1 MVIHLFHS
9 VFHTNE
15 EKLVNTERIFRFA
28 FLFVEIAKKS
38 RKAVWFKRINPLG
51 KAKNNKVKAKSIRPN
66 KKIIRIAPAAPI
78 LRRGITELIKGINRQ
93 VVEITETQ
101 CEYFERVLFFIK
113 PEFSAVS
120 EGDLKERAT
129 AIAQSAGMPPAARLR
144 KNRLRLAL
152 HMGAAA
158 FAGAAISGGIFL
170 AVSFI

>member
-1 MVIHLFHS
+1 M
-9 VFHTNE
+9 
-15 EKLVNTERIFRFA
+15 
-28 FLFVEIAKKS
+28 
-38 RKAVWFKRINPLG
+38 
-51 KAKNNKVKAKSIRPN
+51 
-66 KKIIRIAPAAPI
+66 
-78 LRRGITELIKGINRQ
+78 IKGVNRQ

-144 KNRLRLAL
+144 KSRLRLAL
-152 HMGAAA
+152 NMGAAA

-170 AVSFI
+170 VSTVI